1 MAARRRWTPPLLASS
16 SDLSNNMGE
25 HCCGD
30 SHKRKGKGIFT
41 HQYEQNVEMSTI
53 RSQKIR
59 DALEKLSYEDRVFID
74 YEFNQTNKISNEIL
88 ANNHLLRSQ
97 VFDLQSQIDI
107 LNIRVRLVRESSS
120 IEEAKRLTYFPRE
133 SQFTK
138 IND

>member
-1 MAARRRWTPPLLASS
+1 
-16 SDLSNNMGE
+16 MGE